1 MKKRG
6 NEVVAVQAPAA
17 KQAMQPVAPVEVE
30 TTVAAAQAEVPKQER
45 RRLFKMKTYIK
56 SHHRW

>member
-30 TTVAAAQAEVPKQER
+30 TKVAAAQAEAPKQEEEGCS
-45 RRLFKMKTYIK
+45 K
-56 SHHRW
+56 